1 MKKSLLII
9 IYSIA
14 VFLMVDSCYIVLI
27 PKDKWLAVLEAL
39 LAGFFISSV
48 IVLSDKEKTKTIKKS
63 LQKSLQKIIG

>member
-9 IYSIA
+9 IYIIA
-14 VFLMVDSCYIVLI
+14 IFFAVDSCYIVLV

-48 IVLSDKEKTKTIKKS
+48 VVLSDKEKSKNN
-63 LQKSLQKIIG
+63 